1 MAKQKKKPSK
11 EEFMQHAQGQTEPQK
26 KPEDT
31 VAPAADD
38 PIEQAQQLVDEMSAE
53 EPEEE
58 ELHTITEEDVQRA
71 MELLNKYMA
80 GKASVDAR
88 VVANQ
93 NWWKLRHWGNFK
105 SDHGKEGDKRI
116 KPASAWL
123 HSCVDNK
130 VADYM
135 DNFPEPN
142 ILPQEEGDKE
152 TAKQLSAVVPVVLD
166 ENGFEQE
173 FDQAVHS
180 KVLNGTGIY
189 AVVWDQDK
197 LNGLGDVSVKKC
209 DILNFAWE
217 PGIENIQDSANL
229 FHITSA
235 NNDVLVSQYP
245 QLKDRLSSMHS
256 VIQTEYQFDDTVDK
270 SNRSQVVDW
279 YYKVNVDGKNV
290 VHYVKFCNGVVLY
303 ATENDPERKDT
314 GLYIDGKYPFVFD
327 PLFRVAGSPAG
338 YGYVDLC
345 KEPQEYIDKLSQAM
359 LENAIWSSVP
369 RF

>member
-256 VIQTEYQFDDTVDK
+256 VIQTEYQFMIRWTK
-270 SNRSQVVDW
+270 
-279 YYKVNVDGKNV
+279 
-290 VHYVKFCNGVVLY
+290 
-303 ATENDPERKDT
+303 
-314 GLYIDGKYPFVFD
+314 
-327 PLFRVAGSPAG
+327 
-338 YGYVDLC
+338 
-345 KEPQEYIDKLSQAM
+345 
-359 LENAIWSSVP
+359 AIAVRW
-369 RF
+369 

>member
-123 HSCVDNK
+123 R
-130 VADYM
+130 
-135 DNFPEPN
+135 
-142 ILPQEEGDKE
+142 G
-152 TAKQLSAVVPVVLD
+152 
-166 ENGFEQE
+166 
-173 FDQAVHS
+173 
-180 KVLNGTGIY
+180 
-189 AVVWDQDK
+189 
-197 LNGLGDVSVKKC
+197 
-209 DILNFAWE
+209 
-217 PGIENIQDSANL
+217 
-229 FHITSA
+229 
-235 NNDVLVSQYP
+235 
-245 QLKDRLSSMHS
+245 
-256 VIQTEYQFDDTVDK
+256 
-270 SNRSQVVDW
+270 
-279 YYKVNVDGKNV
+279 
-290 VHYVKFCNGVVLY
+290 
-303 ATENDPERKDT
+303 
-314 GLYIDGKYPFVFD
+314 
-327 PLFRVAGSPAG
+327 
-338 YGYVDLC
+338 
-345 KEPQEYIDKLSQAM
+345 
-359 LENAIWSSVP
+359 
-369 RF
+369 